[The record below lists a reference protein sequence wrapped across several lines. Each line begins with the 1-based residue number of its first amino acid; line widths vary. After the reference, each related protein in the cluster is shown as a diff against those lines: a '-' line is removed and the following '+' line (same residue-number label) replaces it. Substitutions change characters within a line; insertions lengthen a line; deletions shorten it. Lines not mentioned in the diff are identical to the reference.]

1 MYIVLDF
8 ILVFVSIIMLWKGAD
23 WLVDSAA
30 EIAHS
35 LKVSDLII
43 GLTVVAFG
51 TSAPEFAVTISAAF
65 TKQTDISIGN
75 VIGSNIFNL
84 GFILGGTAI
93 IRPIVTSKKLFNRD
107 GLFLLI
113 VTALIFILF
122 FGFDGWTPDEP
133 YNDIGNG
140 KYDAAEPYIDKG
152 NSNYDI
158 GEPFEDLNN
167 DGVWT
172 SGEPFTDFGNGTY
185 DNGEKY
191 KDLNGDGAWNDSEPF
206 IDAGNN
212 IYDIGEQFQDLGN
225 NIYDIGEPFEDLN
238 NDGVWTSG
246 EPFTDFGNGIY
257 DQGEPF
263 LDVGNK
269 VYDVGESYTDIGN
282 GVYDQAE
289 PFEDLNKDGVWTQF
303 DTFSNLEGLLLFS
316 LLIGYVS
323 FLFIKKDPPEEVD
336 PKNATSMS
344 YVWFFVGLISIVFGG
359 HWMVTHASNIA
370 RFFGISDWVIA
381 VTIVAAGTSAPEFA
395 TSIAAALKGRHGIAV
410 GNLIGSDLFNLLGVL
425 GLAGI
430 INASPLSEEIFESV
444 FLLVLMVGL
453 TLLLIRTKWKI
464 SRWEGAILVSI
475 NLVRWYFDFAG

>member
-1 MYIVLDF
+1 MNIILDF
-8 ILVFVSIIMLWKGAD
+8 ILVTLSIFMLWKGAD

-51 TSAPEFAVTISAAF
+51 TSAPEFAVTISAAM

-93 IRPIVTSKKLFNRD
+93 IRPITTSKKLFNRD

-113 VTALIFILF
+113 VTALIFFLF
-122 FGFDGWTPDEP
+122 FGFDGWTPD
-133 YNDIGNG
+133 D
-140 KYDAAEPYIDKG
+140 
-152 NSNYDI
+152 
-158 GEPFEDLNN
+158 
-167 DGVWT
+167 
-172 SGEPFTDFGNGTY
+172 TY
-185 DNGEKY
+185 
-191 KDLNGDGAWNDSEPF
+191 SR
-206 IDAGNN
+206 I
-212 IYDIGEQFQDLGN
+212 
-225 NIYDIGEPFEDLN
+225 
-238 NDGVWTSG
+238 
-246 EPFTDFGNGIY
+246 
-257 DQGEPF
+257 
-263 LDVGNK
+263 
-269 VYDVGESYTDIGN
+269 
-282 GVYDQAE
+282 
-289 PFEDLNKDGVWTQF
+289 
-303 DTFSNLEGLLLFS
+303 EGLLLFS
-316 LLIGYVS
+316 LLIGYVA

-336 PKNATSMS
+336 PKSATSMS
-344 YVWFFVGLISIVFGG
+344 YVWFFVGLISIVLGG
-359 HWMVTHASNIA
+359 HLMVTHASNIA

-395 TSIAAALKGRHGIAV
+395 TSIAAAVKGRHGIAV

-430 INASPLSEEIFESV
+430 INASPLSQEIFESV

-453 TLLLIRTKWKI
+453 TLLLIRTRWKI